1 MSIPFVFLL
10 IVSDWTRSGLLF
22 MGSVINNELCFWFF
36 VSCRGKVEGASATG
50 EEGLAETVNYSFDLI
65 AISGTI
71 FSEKGLGDVRM
82 PSLDHTTH
90 RSLDVPLRSR

>member
-1 MSIPFVFLL
+1 
-10 IVSDWTRSGLLF
+10 

-50 EEGLAETVNYSFDLI
+50 EEGMAETVNYSFDLI